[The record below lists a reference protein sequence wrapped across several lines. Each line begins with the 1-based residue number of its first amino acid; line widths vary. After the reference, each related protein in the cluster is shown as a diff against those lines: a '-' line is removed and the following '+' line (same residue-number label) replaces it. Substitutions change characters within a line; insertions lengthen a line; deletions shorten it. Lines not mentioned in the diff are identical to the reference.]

1 MKILDLCGSWQVH
14 QANSEQVLPAL
25 VPGTIH
31 QDLLAA
37 GLLEDMNWRDN
48 ESRQQWVAEKD
59 WVYRREFTVAA
70 DLLACGQV
78 LLECQGLDT
87 LATVLVNGHEVLDA
101 DNMFRTWEVDVKPVL
116 VPGTNLISVYFR
128 STIPYICE
136 RNADFRLPC
145 WNSYD
150 PRFAGKSWIRK
161 MPCSYGWDWGLMA
174 ATCGIWRGIRLL
186 GVEQA
191 RWADVLVRQEHHD
204 GVVDLRVCGKVERL
218 AGQVLR
224 MRCQVH
230 FEDGEVIATDAEIT
244 GDYAEEVLRIADP
257 RLWWPNG
264 LGEQH
269 LYHVTVDLVDQRGH
283 RLDRWQ
289 RRIGLRTL
297 ELDRHKDE
305 WGESFQF
312 VVNGVAFFAKGA
324 NWVPADVLIPRLT
337 RADYERLLG
346 AAADANMNM
355 IRAWGGGF
363 YEQDDFFAVCDE
375 RGLLVWQDFIFA
387 CSTYPAFDPEFMASV
402 EAEARDNIRRLRS
415 HPSLAFW
422 CGNNELE
429 QGLVDD
435 QWTERAMSWE
445 DYKALFDVMLPQLV
459 HELDPDRPYW
469 PGSPHTPHGSRRN
482 FNDPACGDAHCWDV
496 WFGGKPFEY
505 QREWTH
511 RFMSEFGFQS
521 FPEPRTLA
529 AFCAPGDLN
538 LTSYV
543 MDYHQRSAN
552 GNRKIFAYLLDWFK
566 MPHGLA
572 NTLWMTQVTQAE
584 CIRYACEHARRMQP
598 RMMGVIY
605 WQINDI
611 WPAASWSS
619 IDVFGRWKALQYFAR
634 RFFSPL
640 LVSMV
645 ENRTNWT
652 MAVHVSNHLRETADL
667 RCEWR
672 LTDLAGNELG
682 AGGFPAAIKA
692 QSNREVGVVDCAAA
706 VAEQGERNLILWTR
720 LFQGDELVSAN
731 YQTFARPKHL
741 ELRDPGLEVKVEQ
754 TGENRFAA
762 TVTAARPALY
772 VRLELADADAWFGDN
787 FLALAGGESRTIELS
802 PWQPASL
809 ADVRAR
815 LRVSSLVDTVERF

>member
-1 MKILDLCGSWQVH
+1 MRIVDLGGAWRVH
-14 QANSEQVLPAL
+14 QANSEQVIPAL

-31 QDLLAA
+31 QDLLAV

-59 WVYRREFTVAA
+59 WVYRRTFTVDAA
-70 DLLACGQV
+70 LLACDRV

-87 LATVLVNGHEVLDA
+87 LATIRINHREVLAA
-101 DNMFRTWEVDVKPVL
+101 DNMFRTWQVDVKPAL
-116 VPGTNLISVYFR
+116 VAGENDISVYFH
-128 STIPYICE
+128 STIPYIGE
-136 RNADFRLPC
+136 RNAKFKLPC

-174 ATCGIWRGIRLL
+174 ATCGIWRDIRLV
-186 GVEQA
+186 GVQQA
-191 RWADVLVRQEHHD
+191 RWLDVNVRQEHVD
-204 GVVDLRVCGKVERL
+204 GAVDLRVCGNIERL
-218 AGQVLR
+218 STDGLR
-224 MRCQVH
+224 MRCRVH
-230 FEDGEVIATDAEIT
+230 FEDGEVIANDVDFQ
-244 GDYAEEVLRIADP
+244 GDYVEDVLRIDRP
-257 RLWWPNG
+257 QLWWPNG

-269 LYHVTVDLVDQRGH
+269 LYQITVELVNAQGKV
-283 RLDRWQ
+283 LDCWQ
-289 RRIGLRTL
+289 REIGLRTL
-297 ELDRHKDE
+297 KLDRHKDE

-312 VVNGVAFFAKGA
+312 VVNGVPFFSKGA

-363 YEQDDFFAVCDE
+363 YEQEDFFAVCDR

-387 CSTYPAFDPEFMASV
+387 CSTYPAFDEEFLANV
-402 EAEARDNIRRLRS
+402 EAEARDNVRRLRH

-429 QGLVDD
+429 QGLAGD
-435 QWTERAMSWE
+435 QWTDRCMSWE
-445 DYKALFDVMLPQLV
+445 DYKKLFEDLLPRV
-459 HELDPDRPYW
+459 TKELDPDRPYW
-469 PGSPHTPHGSRRN
+469 PGSPHTPHGDRRN
-482 FNDPACGDAHCWDV
+482 FNDPTCGDAHCWDV

-505 QREWTH
+505 QRQWQH

-529 AFCAPGDLN
+529 SFCAPEDLN
-538 LTSYV
+538 LTSYI
-543 MDYHQRSAN
+543 MDYHQRSDN

-566 MPHGLA
+566 MPHGLD

-619 IDVFGRWKALQYFAR
+619 IDVFGRWKALQYYAK

-640 LVSMV
+640 LVSVV
-645 ENRTNWT
+645 EKPATQE
-652 MAVHVSNHLRETADL
+652 MSVHVSNHLRQPANL
-667 RCEWR
+667 SCEWR
-672 LTDLAGNELG
+672 LTDLAGHELD
-682 AGGFPAAIKA
+682 AGMFPASIGG
-692 QSNREVGVVDCAAA
+692 QSDREVGVVDCAAA
-706 VAEQGERNLILWTR
+706 VAKQGQRDLIFWTR
-720 LFQGDELVSAN
+720 LFQGKELVSAN

-741 ELRDPGLEVKVEQ
+741 ELRDPALTVEVTQ
-754 TGENRFAA
+754 TGENQFAA
-762 TVTAARPALY
+762 TVTAAHPALY
-772 VRLELADADAWFGDN
+772 VRLELSEADAWFGDN
-787 FLALAGGESRTIELS
+787 FLALAGHESRTIS
-802 PWQPASL
+802 IAPWQPL
-809 ADVRAR
+809 TLEQVRDQ
-815 LRVSSLVDTVERF
+815 LRVSSLVDTYETF